1 MYLEKKLP
9 CRAGKGREIPLEK
22 ILAANIQY
30 WDIGKSLLISAR
42 AARMGQTTAERIIFQ
57 TRQEW
62 EKFKN
67 EKTKNI

>member
-67 EKTKNI
+67 EKAR

>member
-1 MYLEKKLP
+1 MMYLEKKLP
-9 CRAGKGREIPLEK
+9 CRQGKGREIPMEK
-22 ILAANIQY
+22 IMTANIYY
-30 WDIGKSLLISAR
+30 WDIGKTLLISAR

-67 EKTKNI
+67 EKAR